1 MKLKNL
7 DTLLHSCS
15 EKEVDFHM
23 TKFHSEVKQL
33 GFLHMQ
39 TILMHNE
46 MLSWHKVS
54 EIMRAHKRPIP
65 KSSAR

>member
-1 MKLKNL
+1 MKIKN
-7 DTLLHSCS
+7 LLHSCS
-15 EKEVDFHM
+15 EKEVDFHK

-39 TILMHNE
+39 TNLMHNE

-54 EIMRAHKRPIP
+54 ESIRAHKRPIP